1 MYPYEPKLA
10 IFGQFRVAKC
20 NKKLILQAHNFLPTK
35 PTGLKFSGMKLFI
48 KVSKKIEFPVF
59 QPFLK
64 IHNGA
69 FQNLFLLKKIDFHG
83 KKAFSEV
90 KIYKMALDMNPKSF
104 GSDNI
109 LKILQENKKSWSLLF
124 VYIRH
129 YGMEIPVKM

>member
-1 MYPYEPKLA
+1 
-10 IFGQFRVAKC
+10 
-20 NKKLILQAHNFLPTK
+20 
-35 PTGLKFSGMKLFI
+35 MKHFI
-48 KVSKKIEFPVF
+48 EVSKKIELPVF

-64 IHNGA
+64 IHNGG

-109 LKILQENKKSWSLLF
+109 LKILKVNKKYW
-124 VYIRH
+124 
-129 YGMEIPVKM
+129 GM